1 MARPQ
6 APVGAP
12 KTPTPDE
19 DYRTRLLALRD
30 RLEGR
35 ITECGDR
42 ELAPLA
48 ARYVDVLD
56 RVAALPEI
64 AKAGDVVDDLT
75 ARRARGAAA
84 PRPKRPAT
92 G

>member
-12 KTPTPDE
+12 KETAPSA
-19 DYRTRLLALRD
+19 DYRARLLALRD
-30 RLEGR
+30 RLAVAIESA
-35 ITECGDR
+35 GDR
-42 ELAPLA
+42 ELAPLT

-64 AKAGDVVDDLT
+64 KTEGDVVDDLT
-75 ARRARGAAA
+75 ARRARNAA
-84 PRPKRPAT
+84 PSRPKRPAA

>member
-12 KTPTPDE
+12 KTPTQDE

-30 RLEGR
+30 RLEAAVA
-35 ITECGDR
+35 EAGDR
-42 ELAPLA
+42 ELAPLT

-56 RVAALPEI
+56 RVAALPEV
-64 AKAGDVVDDLT
+64 KESDVVDDLT
-75 ARRARGAAA
+75 ARRARSAATA
-84 PRPKRPAT
+84 RPQRPAT

>member
-1 MARPQ
+1 MAKQ
-6 APVGAP
+6 ATPVGAP
-12 KTPTPDE
+12 KTATPDE
-19 DYRTRLLALRD
+19 DYRARLLALRD
-30 RLEGR
+30 RLEGA
-35 ITECGDR
+35 IAEAGDR

-48 ARYVDVLD
+48 ARYVDVLEK
-56 RVAALPEI
+56 VAALPEI

-84 PRPKRPAT
+84 PRQKRPAA